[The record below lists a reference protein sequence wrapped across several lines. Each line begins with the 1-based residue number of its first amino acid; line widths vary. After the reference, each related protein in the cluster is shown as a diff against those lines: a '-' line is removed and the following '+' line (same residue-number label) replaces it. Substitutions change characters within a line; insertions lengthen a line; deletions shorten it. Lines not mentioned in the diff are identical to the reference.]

1 MPQPVTWPSEIAR
14 TFAAER
20 VVQADRASIAAQHY
34 QSSEEQRLRSK
45 RQRQVK
51 EPSGTDKRL
60 ANSTERPGQEHARLR
75 IPRPDEKAF
84 EDGILGRAI
93 SDPGRHLDISI

>member
-20 VVQADRASIAAQHY
+20 VAQANQASIAAQHF
-34 QSSEEQRLRSK
+34 QGSEEERLRAK

-51 EPSGTDKRL
+51 ASSGTDKRL
-60 ANSTERPGQEHARLR
+60 ANSAERPTRTDTRPRLR
-75 IPRPDEKAF
+75 RPDKKAF
-84 EDGILGRAI
+84 EDGVLGRVNA
-93 SDPGRHLDISI
+93 DPGKYLDISI